1 MRSFTLG
8 IVATLLVLVL
18 AGLAFA
24 LLGFLPSNAD
34 ANPSHM
40 EMRVAMHA
48 LDASM
53 DRHAP
58 RLSSPIPPTDDNLID
73 GMKIY
78 TMNCALC
85 HGTLDNK
92 PSPLEHSFY
101 PPVPQ
106 VILHPLGRSGVAP
119 LLRHHDRGPLHG
131 HALVEWRPERT
142 GSLEGYWL
150 PLAPGKTSP
159 RGTGLLEK
167 SLRCF
172 PAGRSDGHEGHGR
185 HGEGKLREPLTASWA
200 RPRLGSPRNAGPR
213 SKTWGAGR
221 LVFPRLPHPFI
232 MLAMARRAR
241 IWIYLL
247 PLLHLS
253 ACAIIALAHTV
264 SGVHDLIYVDFPFS
278 LLLVGLGWR
287 NDNFLFWFA
296 SLGTLWW
303 FFLSWAAYRTL
314 PTGWKSD

>member
-8 IVATLLVLVL
+8 IIVTLLVLVL
-18 AGLAFA
+18 GGLAFA

-106 VILHPLGRSGVAP
+106 VILHPLDDPEWHLYYAITTGIRYTGMPSWNAALSEQDRWKVTGV
-119 LLRHHDRGPLHG
+119 
-131 HALVEWRPERT
+131 
-142 GSLEGYWL
+142 
-150 PLAPGKTSP
+150 PLAPRKTSA

-167 SLRCF
+167 SLRGF

-185 HGEGKLREPLTASWA
+185 HGEGKLREPLT
-200 RPRLGSPRNAGPR
+200 LDG
-213 SKTWGAGR
+213 
-221 LVFPRLPHPFI
+221 
-232 MLAMARRAR
+232 
-241 IWIYLL
+241 
-247 PLLHLS
+247 
-253 ACAIIALAHTV
+253 
-264 SGVHDLIYVDFPFS
+264 
-278 LLLVGLGWR
+278 
-287 NDNFLFWFA
+287 
-296 SLGTLWW
+296 
-303 FFLSWAAYRTL
+303 
-314 PTGWKSD
+314 